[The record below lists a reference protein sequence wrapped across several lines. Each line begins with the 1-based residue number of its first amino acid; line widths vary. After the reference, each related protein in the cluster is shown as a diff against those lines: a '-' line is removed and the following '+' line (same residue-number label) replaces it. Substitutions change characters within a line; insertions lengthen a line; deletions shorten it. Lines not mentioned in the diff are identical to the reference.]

1 MTKIKATAPKTVAKK
16 DNTNVARK
24 RVSSELVGDKPTY
37 SHMGQARFESGGR
50 KMTKADSSAYGA
62 GFRETIGKYKKQGKP
77 NMSTDVGSTFKTPA
91 YNAGSFEAWS
101 RSMWGPLNKKAT
113 VRDSSIPLAPTQFPD

>member
-1 MTKIKATAPKTVAKK
+1 MPPIKKQLPKTVAKK

-24 RVSSELVGDKPTY
+24 RVSSELVGDKPNY
-37 SHMGQARFESGGR
+37 SHMGTARWEEGGR
-50 KMTKADSSAYGA
+50 KMTKSDSSAYNS

-77 NMSTDVGSTFKTPA
+77 NMSTDVGSAFKTPA
-91 YNAGSFEAWS
+91 YNAGAFEAWS
-101 RSMWGPLNKKAT
+101 RSQWGPLNKKAT